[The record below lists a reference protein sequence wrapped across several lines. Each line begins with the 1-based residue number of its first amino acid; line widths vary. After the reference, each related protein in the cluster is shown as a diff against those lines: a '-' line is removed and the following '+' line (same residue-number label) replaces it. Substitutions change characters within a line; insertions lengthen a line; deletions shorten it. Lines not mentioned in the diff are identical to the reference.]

1 MKLDLPA
8 VASLS
13 QSEKSAL
20 GSKGNPR
27 IGVFDSGVGGLS
39 VLRAIEQALPEAN
52 LHYFADS
59 GHAPYGER
67 DDTYVLERSK
77 HIAAH
82 LIAAGNEVLVIAC
95 NTATAVAAEALRQTW
110 PHIPIVGVE
119 PGIKPGVLASKN
131 HRVGVMAT
139 SGTLKS
145 QRFQRLLALH
155 GQGTHIVTQACTGL
169 ALAIESGD
177 LQSPQILEL
186 VQRHC
191 APLRQAGVDTV
202 VLGCTHYAFA
212 RIAIEEALGPG
223 VQVVDTAEAVARE
236 TRRRVREH
244 VALASSSDA
253 AIPATAAPALQ
264 LESSGD
270 VGTLVQITQRW
281 LPLQRLQLASAQPP

>member
-1 MKLDLPA
+1 MKLDLPT

-13 QSEKSAL
+13 RLEKSAVD
-20 GSKGNPR
+20 SRDSPR

-39 VLRAIEQALPEAN
+39 VLRAIQQTLPLAR

-67 DDTYVLERSK
+67 NDAYVLERSNR
-77 HIAAH
+77 IAAH

-95 NTATAVAAEALRQTW
+95 NTATAVAADMLRQTW

-145 QRFQRLLALH
+145 QRFQHLLALH
-155 GQGTHIVTQACTGL
+155 SQGTHIVTQACTGL

-177 LQSPQILEL
+177 LQSPKILEL
-186 VQRHC
+186 VQHHC
-191 APLRQAGVDTV
+191 EPLRQAGVDTV
-202 VLGCTHYAFA
+202 VLGCTHYAFV
-212 RIAIEEALGPG
+212 RIAIEDALGPG
-223 VQVVDTAEAVARE
+223 VQLVDTAEAVARE
-236 TRRRVREH
+236 TGRRVRDH
-244 VALASSSDA
+244 SAMARGSDA
-253 AIPATAAPALQ
+253 KVPAAAAPELR

-281 LPLQRLQLASAQPP
+281 LPLQRPQLASAQPP